1 MTFQHQEDTEPA
13 DVQQLEDQ
21 MRMLNSNA
29 GLNQDLDIDQLLE
42 PLTSMGTSKAL
53 EILSHLEE
61 KASEVKNPT
70 NYILAAVSKRG
81 KGKGKGKGKGGQDR
95 RGKGVIK
102 THLKEKRTFDPAMV
116 EKVKK
121 RISWL
126 NDKANLNDQLSYDKV
141 GELLLESGP
150 IAEVMKILK
159 TLEENASEVRNPN
172 GYITSAARRLR
183 EEGVAP
189 EPKTGPKK
197 QDYRNEPLDKQLRAH
212 IVWLNKEVPLNAL
225 LDYDKV
231 SQSLLSIETADAGE
245 ILRRLEESAKEVRDP
260 NGYVIKAAQ
269 RVIEGD
275 HGKGGR
281 KGDRW
286 EVPEPPPP
294 TSSSSVRRPPP
305 RPPPASTEDDK
316 IAKRVHWLNGHAN
329 LSSPLDYDRLASSF
343 RNLGY
348 YQSLEVLNNLEEHAS
363 TVRDPTAYVLAGI
376 KKITHDGGSARP
388 STSQALPAPSKGGG
402 RGKGG
407 EDKLR
412 RQIEWLNDRVCTTG
426 ILQLDK
432 VVAPETQ
439 LSCRRVPPSMVNTF
453 GGENDLLCIEGA
465 STPQGSVVPMSFN
478 LYHVAGL
485 FPSIFRTIGLATF
498 TTDSEETISKRSSPN
513 DLPMDATG
521 KPSMLRG
528 KPPWTRRQVPV
539 PGNPTGVP
547 TEEADPRKPAPFA
560 KDLRAI
566 AKVSSTSSTVEPDK
580 RALSLPPRVA
590 VAVHEAQAA
599 AGAVEEGGQ
608 TTWRYVIQFGNNS
621 GLLRQ
626 LMRSRR
632 LWAPAPGDPG
642 HSAGGGSYQER
653 RVKLKACPAG
663 EINLLWT
670 QYRSLA
676 FLNAMALQLHG
687 LRVELNEE
695 KTLKLKASKAAAKQS
710 TDLPP
715 ALRCHNHF
723 EGSGSICTKK
733 GLCEAMSTFFMNQNR
748 DPFGALPLTFIVEGS
763 ADPQFTLFEEAYQN
777 MASKRIWIVKPAEW
791 ANRGCGIRIYKSV
804 EDVRARVDSKERSWA
819 IQKYIERPLLIH
831 HRTWQGKG

>member
-1 MTFQHQEDTEPA
+1 MNLRPVLSMPPGVRQGGGFAKRNAASSKLSRKIGWLNNTGSLQQEIRFSDVKDLLQKVGDDDAMQILKNLEKKAKEIQNPTGYISNSAKNCLDGGRRQRSRTQRGRQGPVPEPEEPPKDRWRDAEAEEPQDISHDGDAPMADQEPDDWNEDVNLEEDADGKEDTEPA

-212 IVWLNKEVPLNAL
+212 IVWLNKEVPLNAS

-275 HGKGGR
+275 HGKGGC

-376 KKITHDGGSARP
+376 KKITHDGGAARP

-432 VVAPETQ
+432 VLPVLMSLSTQ
-439 LSCRRVPPSMVNTF
+439 QAFDVLKNFEENANSVRDPTAYAIGTARKAER
-453 GGENDLLCIEGA
+453 GE
-465 STPQGSVVPMSFN
+465 
-478 LYHVAGL
+478 
-485 FPSIFRTIGLATF
+485 TIGTGRKASVTV
-498 TTDSEETISKRSSPN
+498 SEAPRLRAPRAKGEGRPPEPIGSFGKS
-513 DLPMDATG
+513 G
-521 KPSMLRG
+521 KPSRA
-528 KPPWTRRQVPV
+528 PPQHNSESRIRRQVQWL
-539 PGNPTGVP
+539 NRNAELQSDLD
-547 TEEADPRKPAPFA
+547 EERV
-560 KDLRAI
+560 
-566 AKVSSTSSTVEPDK
+566 VSQLTRVSDREAMDILKRLEDSASTVRDPT
-580 RALSLPPRVA
+580 A
-590 VAVHEAQAA
+590 
-599 AGAVEEGGQ
+599 
-608 TTWRYVIQFGNNS
+608 YVIS
-621 GLLRQ
+621 AY
-626 LMRSRR
+626 RR
-632 LWAPAPGDPG
+632 A
-642 HSAGGGSYQER
+642 
-653 RVKLKACPAG
+653 
-663 EINLLWT
+663 
-670 QYRSLA
+670 
-676 FLNAMALQLHG
+676 
-687 LRVELNEE
+687 
-695 KTLKLKASKAAAKQS
+695 
-710 TDLPP
+710 
-715 ALRCHNHF
+715 
-723 EGSGSICTKK
+723 
-733 GLCEAMSTFFMNQNR
+733 
-748 DPFGALPLTFIVEGS
+748 
-763 ADPQFTLFEEAYQN
+763 
-777 MASKRIWIVKPAEW
+777 
-791 ANRGCGIRIYKSV
+791 
-804 EDVRARVDSKERSWA
+804 VD
-819 IQKYIERPLLIH
+819 
-831 HRTWQGKG
+831 GKGKGRSGK

>member
-1 MTFQHQEDTEPA
+1 MQILKNLEKKAKEIQNPTGYISNSAKNCLDGGRRQRSRTQRGRQGPVPEPEEPPKDRWRDAEAEEPQDISHDGDAPMADQEPDDWNEDVNLEEDADGKEDTEPA

-212 IVWLNKEVPLNAL
+212 IVWLNKEVPLNAS

-275 HGKGGR
+275 HGKGGC

-376 KKITHDGGSARP
+376 KKITHDGGAARP

-432 VVAPETQ
+432 VLPVLMSLSTQ
-439 LSCRRVPPSMVNTF
+439 QAFDVLKNFEENANSVRDPTAYAIGTARKAER
-453 GGENDLLCIEGA
+453 GE
-465 STPQGSVVPMSFN
+465 
-478 LYHVAGL
+478 
-485 FPSIFRTIGLATF
+485 TIGTGRKASVTV
-498 TTDSEETISKRSSPN
+498 SEAPRLRAPRAKGEGRPPEPIGSFGKS
-513 DLPMDATG
+513 G
-521 KPSMLRG
+521 KPSRA
-528 KPPWTRRQVPV
+528 PPQHNSESRIRRQVQWL
-539 PGNPTGVP
+539 NRNAELQSDLD
-547 TEEADPRKPAPFA
+547 EERV
-560 KDLRAI
+560 
-566 AKVSSTSSTVEPDK
+566 VSQLTRVSDREAMDILKRLEDSASTVRDPT
-580 RALSLPPRVA
+580 A
-590 VAVHEAQAA
+590 
-599 AGAVEEGGQ
+599 
-608 TTWRYVIQFGNNS
+608 YVIS
-621 GLLRQ
+621 AY
-626 LMRSRR
+626 RR
-632 LWAPAPGDPG
+632 A
-642 HSAGGGSYQER
+642 
-653 RVKLKACPAG
+653 
-663 EINLLWT
+663 
-670 QYRSLA
+670 
-676 FLNAMALQLHG
+676 
-687 LRVELNEE
+687 
-695 KTLKLKASKAAAKQS
+695 
-710 TDLPP
+710 
-715 ALRCHNHF
+715 
-723 EGSGSICTKK
+723 
-733 GLCEAMSTFFMNQNR
+733 
-748 DPFGALPLTFIVEGS
+748 
-763 ADPQFTLFEEAYQN
+763 
-777 MASKRIWIVKPAEW
+777 
-791 ANRGCGIRIYKSV
+791 
-804 EDVRARVDSKERSWA
+804 VD
-819 IQKYIERPLLIH
+819 
-831 HRTWQGKG
+831 GKGKGRSGK